1 MSDLIKILE
10 ACKQND
16 KSAQFELFKTVG
28 PQMLATCRRYINDE
42 DDARDAMQEGFVK
55 VFTNIHKFRGD
66 SNPKT
71 WITRIFIN
79 TSIDYYK
86 KKAKNR
92 DMFRPLNVEVDHIDE
107 TYEDNAFPCTSDQI
121 VAIMD
126 EMPEGY
132 RAVFN
137 MYCVDGLT
145 HGQIASSLG
154 ISEGTS
160 KSQYARAKKYIYT
173 TLVNKGVI
181 HGKAV

>member
-1 MSDLIKILE
+1 MNNLIGILE
-10 ACKQND
+10 SCKQND
-16 KSAQFELFKTVG
+16 KSAQFELFKSVG
-28 PQMLATCRRYINDE
+28 PQMLATCRRYINNE

-71 WITRIFIN
+71 WMTRIFIN
-79 TSIDYYK
+79 TSIDFYK

-92 DMFRPLNVEVDHIDE
+92 DLFRPLNVEVDTVEED
-107 TYEDNAFPCTSDQI
+107 YEDNPFPCTAEQI
-121 VAIMD
+121 IDIMD

-145 HGQIASSLG
+145 HRQIAEGLG

-173 TLVNKGVI
+173 TLVNQGII